1 MPKPHR
7 GGILQTCLSNTMVVC
22 VTFNHCY
29 QGSIPWG
36 GTVVCMPV
44 VLAGCQ
50 ALSDTQVL
58 MSSILIAGTAT
69 AGLSLASS
77 CCRYALETLK

>member
-1 MPKPHR
+1 
-7 GGILQTCLSNTMVVC
+7 
-22 VTFNHCY
+22 
-29 QGSIPWG
+29 
-36 GTVVCMPV
+36 MPV